1 MKIEH
6 SKETTSR
13 VGQCWCSSR
22 GESLEECNGRKN
34 KFCCFKMMLK
44 ILGLKYVTTSVC
56 AVYVQLVCW
65 EEFSITMNE
74 IRGYMF
80 YKRKLTIKSKKINNE
95 RAHFPCFLSC
105 GQLKKLRERLG
116 TAIMTIK
123 KKE

>member
-1 MKIEH
+1 MNIQRKQPLEWVN
-6 SKETTSR
+6 
-13 VGQCWCSSR
+13 VGVLLVEKVWKNVTEEKTNSVVLRWC
-22 GESLEECNGRKN
+22 L
-34 KFCCFKMMLK
+34 KFLDWN
-44 ILGLKYVTTSVC
+44 VTTSVC